1 MFCVRGN
8 KILILYVNIEFDLRK
23 MVIYY
28 IEKKNF
34 IVRNVVVKRVSVLIE
49 MMDV

>member
-28 IEKKNF
+28 IEKKF
-34 IVRNVVVKRVSVLIE
+34 YCKKCSCKE
-49 MMDV
+49 S